1 MANSEG
7 SDWKRHR
14 AIARPA
20 FNKVEFIVHGDIS
33 MNEQQLM
40 RSGKQWLCVV
50 RVDSYNQRVVQPT

>member
-1 MANSEG
+1 MTSTEG

-33 MNEQQLM
+33 MNKRQLM
-40 RSGKQWLCVV
+40 HSGKQWLCVV
-50 RVDSYNQRVVQPT
+50 RVDS